1 MMLSLKTKIKHIIVK
16 KLIMFMILSKQATG
30 NPQVTF
36 LTKEPLCFIVQ
47 HGATNYWFRFIFM
60 QLH

>member
-47 HGATNYWFRFIFM
+47 HGATNY
-60 QLH
+60 